1 MGSDDVSPNLR
12 FAISISIHAPRV
24 GSDSRGEPVTQR
36 GSNFNPR
43 SPCGER
49 HPSSTYTPIPG
60 SLFQSTLP
68 VWGATGS
75 DRGVAIRYG
84 ISIHAPRVGS
94 DPRPGSGRCN
104 SFDISIHAPRVGS
117 DEVDQKILAWQSH
130 FNPRSPCGER
140 PEGAPALSIKL
151 KFQST
156 LPVWGA
162 TNRSVRKPTHHQISI
177 HAPRVGSDHN
187 ELLDVLLRQFQ
198 STLPVWGA
206 TLLPF
211 APKPSRI
218 FQSTLPVWGATNY
231 TVNEL
236 LAGDISIHAPR
247 VGSDSSRSCPWQ
259 EI

>member
-177 HAPRVGSDHN
+177 HAPRVGSD
-187 ELLDVLLRQFQ
+187 ELHRERAACRRYFNPRSPCGERQFE
-198 STLPVWGA
+198 
-206 TLLPF
+206 
-211 APKPSRI
+211 
-218 FQSTLPVWGATNY
+218 
-231 TVNEL
+231 EL
-236 LAGDISIHAPR
+236 SMARNLNISIHAPR
-247 VGSDSSRSCPWQ
+247 VGSDVLKAPNTSS
-259 EI
+259 II